1 MATQKTTENNMSKA
15 QSPLQLVRDQ
25 YGSKEKLAAKVLGI
39 LQKGEEEEQEA
50 FEHRVHTMSNR
61 KLMRLLAANE
71 TLTSKH
77 GSREAL
83 VDKIVKA
90 RFPGG
95 NADFAAKIGNYSIPR
110 LLDLGRQH
118 KV

>member
-1 MATQKTTENNMSKA
+1 MAT
-15 QSPLQLVRDQ
+15 QSPLQRVRDEH
-25 YGSKEKLAAKVLGI
+25 GSKEKLAEKVLGI
-39 LQKGEEEEQEA
+39 LDCPEDEEKDL
-50 FEHRVHTMSNR
+50 FEHRVSTMSNR
-61 KLMRLLAANE
+61 KLLRLWDANQA
-71 TLTSKH
+71 LTSKH
-77 GSREAL
+77 GSRDAL

-95 NADFAAKIGNYSIPR
+95 NDDFMNKISGYSVPR

>member
-1 MATQKTTENNMSKA
+1 MSKP
-15 QSPLQLVRDQ
+15 QSPLQIVRAQ
-25 YGSKEKLAAKVLGI
+25 YGSKEKLAEKVLAI
-39 LQKGEEEEQEA
+39 LDQPEEEEKEA
-50 FEHRVHTMSNR
+50 FQHRVHTMSNT
-61 KLMRLLAANE
+61 KLLRLLQSHE
-71 TLTSKH
+71 TLTAKH

-95 NADFAAKIGNYSIPR
+95 NGDYARKIGNYSIPR

>member
-1 MATQKTTENNMSKA
+1 MAK
-15 QSPLQLVRDQ
+15 SPLQRVRDEH
-25 YGSKEKLAAKVLGI
+25 GSKEKLAEKVLGI
-39 LQKGEEEEQEA
+39 LESPEDEDKDA
-50 FEHRVHTMSNR
+50 FEHRVSTMSNR
-61 KLMRLLAANE
+61 KLLRLWEANE
-71 TLTSKH
+71 ALTSKH

-83 VDKIVKA
+83 VDKIAKA

-95 NADFAAKIGNYSIPR
+95 NDDYAAKISDYSVPR